1 MSPSAT
7 TTAAPATN
15 GNGAIKAKNGVNGSV
30 NGSANGTHANSNGV
44 VRNGKNGKEAHLSS
58 TELIRLENEHGA
70 HNSHQSTWSCVGS
83 AKRTSLQAP
92 SRSVLHLPSFIT
104 TILIA
109 RFSPLATTP
118 LPVVFDRA
126 LGANAV
132 NQGHCHPRIVA
143 ALIAQ
148 AQKLTLSSR
157 AFHNSVFGRFAERVG
172 GLFGWEMVLPMNTGA
187 EAVESA
193 LKLARKWAYLRKG
206 VPEGEAIVL
215 SVADNFHGRTLG
227 VISMST
233 DPSARVGFGP
243 YLPGVGP
250 TFVDPAAEGGSRVI
264 RFGEISD
271 LERALEL
278 HGPRVAAFLVEP
290 VQGEAGIIV
299 PPPTY
304 LPAVAALCKKHN
316 VLLICDEIQTGLG
329 RTGKMLA
336 IDHAGIRP
344 DIVLLGK
351 ALSGGVY
358 PVSAVLADKNVMLCI
373 QPGEH
378 GRTPLACAVAIT
390 ALDVLVEED
399 LSARAARLGEV
410 FRSSVLALKSPYIKT
425 VRGLGLLNAVVIDED
440 ACNAAR
446 AARAQ
451 DVAGNKRR
459 TAWQFCLLLK
469 ARGVLAKT
477 THGNVVR
484 FAPPLV
490 IEEADL
496 VKAVKIIGE
505 CLVDLERLDE
515 IPGDDSEESGH

>member
-7 TTAAPATN
+7 TTAAPASN
-15 GNGAIKAKNGVNGSV
+15 GNGAIKAKNGVNGS
-30 NGSANGTHANSNGV
+30 ANGVARNGNGV
-44 VRNGKNGKEAHLSS
+44 AKNGKEAHLSS
-58 TELIRLENEHGA
+58 MELIRLENEHGA
-70 HNSHQSTWSCVGS
+70 HNYH
-83 AKRTSLQAP
+83 
-92 SRSVLHLPSFIT
+92 
-104 TILIA
+104 
-109 RFSPLATTP
+109 P

-126 LGANAV
+126 LGAKVWDPEGREYIDMISAYSAV

-143 ALIAQ
+143 ALVAQ
-148 AQKLTLSSR
+148 AQKLMLSSC
-157 AFHNSVFGRFAERVG
+157 AFHNSVFGRFAKRVG
-172 GLFGWEMVLPMNTGA
+172 SVFGWEMVLLMNTGA
-187 EAVESA
+187 EAVES
-193 LKLARKWAYLRKG
+193 KG

-227 VISMST
+227 HVHGPLRARRVRAVPPRRGADVCGPRGGGGGAGLLGLARSATS
-233 DPSARVGFGP
+233 SARWSC
-243 YLPGVGP
+243 
-250 TFVDPAAEGGSRVI
+250 T
-264 RFGEISD
+264 
-271 LERALEL
+271 
-278 HGPRVAAFLVEP
+278 AFLVEP

-329 RTGKMLA
+329 RTGTMLA

-358 PVSAVLADKNVMLCI
+358 PVSAVLADKDVMLCI

-378 GRTPLACAVAIT
+378 GSTYGGNPLACAVAIT

-446 AARAQ
+446 AARGQ

-505 CLVDLERLDE
+505 CLVDLERLGE
-515 IPGDDSEESGH
+515 ISGDDSEEGGH